1 MIDLPIGD
9 NSSDAGILVQEM
21 TGIRYSYP
29 NGVMQI
35 ESKEDIRRRG
45 DKSPDFVDALVMA
58 CAPIGYI
65 TEDPLATYRPGDML
79 EINVL
84 DEIELVSPF

>member
-9 NSSDAGILVQEM
+9 NSSDEGILVQEM

-35 ESKEDIRRRG
+35 ESKEEIRRRG

-58 CAPIGYI
+58 CAPISYI
-65 TEDPLATYRPGDML
+65 LEDPLAAYRPGDML
-79 EINVL
+79 EIDVL
-84 DEIELVSPF
+84 DHIEMISPF